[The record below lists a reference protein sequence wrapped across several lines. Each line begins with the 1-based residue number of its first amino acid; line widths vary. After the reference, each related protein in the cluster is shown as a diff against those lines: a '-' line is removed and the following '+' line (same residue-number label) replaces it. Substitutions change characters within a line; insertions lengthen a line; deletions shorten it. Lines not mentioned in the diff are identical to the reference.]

1 MAKTKPIDPRRE
13 LVAGIQKLART
24 HSPHQVFRDL
34 MEVGA
39 IALSNRVDLRKYEPR
54 EARYKQIMATYKALE
69 ERQLLAKLF
78 GCIVMALDRTGEPI
92 DVLGSVFHE
101 LELHNHWK
109 GQYFTPT
116 AIAEAMARMSI
127 QADMLRDHVSRRG
140 FFTMCEPTCGAGV
153 MILAAAKAVR
163 DEGFNPHS
171 HMHVTAVDI
180 DALCVHMAYIQC
192 SLWHIPATII
202 HGNSLT
208 VETWDEWY
216 TPAHIMGGWA
226 YKLRRAQKPVWADL
240 SIVARLDFCQQHGIS
255 VANAISDVMPE
266 ELEGV
271 LLPAL

>member
-1 MAKTKPIDPRRE
+1 MTKPIDPRRE

-78 GCIVMALDRTGEPI
+78 GCIVMALDREGEPI
-92 DVLGSVFHE
+92 DILGSVFHD
-101 LELHNHWK
+101 LELHNHWR

-116 AIAEAMARMSI
+116 ALAEAMARMTI
-127 QADMLRDHVSRRG
+127 QADMLRDSVSRRG

-163 DEGFNPHS
+163 DEGFDPHS

-240 SIVARLDFCQQHGIS
+240 SVAARLEFCQQHNIT
-255 VANAISDVMPE
+255 AAYAMSDDAPE